1 MGFIQNA
8 AAAVKRI
15 FPTTRTDGL
24 FNMQRRSNGVWTTP
38 DGGGWFGD
46 NVGFW
51 NLPREKTFQ
60 YWFQFFQGTKS
71 KVNVTPYKAMTV
83 AAFTRAIVLK
93 AGAIASLKVKIY
105 KEDNNGDLE
114 EQRNH
119 PLRKLLTLSP
129 SPLYNKYAYNLA
141 RNIMIDLFGECYV
154 RIFRDPRT
162 MQPVRLGIIA
172 PGKCEAF
179 FDDETGDL
187 FYKLAGENIEI
198 ESYDILHFKD
208 MTVNGMAGI
217 NPIGLFKEI
226 FGNAISTSN
235 YVGEFFGNSGIVSGV
250 YTHPGQLKGD
260 AQKNI
265 KESIKEKHTGEGNR
279 FNVMV
284 LEEGMKFQQ
293 VGSNP
298 SDAALN
304 DVEKSIL
311 AKISNITGVP
321 IHLLASSDTMTF
333 NSIEAKQHDFVKYT
347 LVPRTEMIENE
358 ERLKLFRENQVND
371 HFIEYDLNHLM
382 RGDMRA
388 QAEYFTKLRSAGV
401 LNGNEIRK
409 QIGFNYVD
417 DENLNL
423 YQNPYTTTSKNSKTK
438 TEGDEK

>member
-1 MGFIQNA
+1 MGFFQNA
-8 AAAVKRI
+8 AAAARN
-15 FPTTRTDGL
+15 L
-24 FNMQRRSNGVWTTP
+24 FKRSNDVWTAP

-46 NVGFW
+46 GVGYW

-60 YWFQFFQGTKS
+60 SWFQYFRGTKS

-83 AAFTRAIVLK
+83 SAFTRAIVLK

-114 EQRNH
+114 EQRVH
-119 PLRKLLTLSP
+119 PLRKILTLSP

-154 RIFRDPRT
+154 RIFRDPRN

-187 FYKLAGENIEI
+187 FYKLAGENIEL

-217 NPIGLFKEI
+217 NPVGLFKEI

-235 YVGEFFGNSGIVSGV
+235 YVGEFFGNSAILSGV
-250 YTHPGQLKGD
+250 LEHPQSLSKA
-260 AQKNI
+260 AQDRI
-265 KESIKEKHTGEGNR
+265 RESFEAKHTGEGNR
-279 FNVMV
+279 HRFEV
-284 LEEGMKFQQ
+284 LEEGMKFK
-293 VGSNP
+293 SISATPN
-298 SDAALN
+298 DAN
-304 DVEKSIL
+304 VTEIEKSIL

-371 HFIEYDLNHLM
+371 HFIEYDLTHLM

-388 QAEYFTKLRSAGV
+388 QAEYWTKLRSAGV
-401 LNGNEIRK
+401 VNGNEIRK
-409 QIGFNYVD
+409 KIGFNYVED
-417 DENLNL
+417 KNLNL
-423 YQNPYTTTSKNSKTK
+423 YQNPYTTTNKDSKTK